1 MRDLSVT
8 LDDLQQILDRAG
20 LDLEKMTNAEVRKAL
35 NERVTLA
42 QLDTKDLQDLTQ
54 LVLSQVGLAETM
66 SVEAMYEMYGGPDQ
80 IDTILA
86 QAAAMLP
93 DVDETQDFGDVR
105 IPLPGVEADAT
116 VLIQE
121 TGKRAKVKPLAQREF
136 DKAVKRKNVLK
147 RLLDC
152 VSG

>member
-1 MRDLSVT
+1 
-8 LDDLQQILDRAG
+8 
-20 LDLEKMTNAEVRKAL
+20 MTNAEVRKAL
-35 NERVTLA
+35 DERRTPA
-42 QLDTKDLQDLTQ
+42 QIDTKDLQDLTQ
-54 LVLSQVGLAETM
+54 LVLSQVGLSETM

-86 QAAAMLP
+86 QAASMLP

-105 IPLPGVEADAT
+105 ISDT
-116 VLIQE
+116 VRLEE